1 MTAYQDLILNDPEVC
16 NNCLGR
22 IRLDRP
28 VTQSRD
34 PTAPTTVE
42 KSPYTRH
49 EHNTTVEHVPGGDD
63 TTQSVAVFCEC
74 GVESAYH
81 RLWDDGDDRCL
92 RMTRVRELLRNC
104 IRTLEAKGVTLDRR
118 TLARLAIHYYRDR
131 HDFNAAVDRAT
142 EAAIETAAATGGRST
157 PAALSD

>member
-1 MTAYQDLILNDPEVC
+1 MTAYQDLILNNPAVC

-22 IRLDRP
+22 IRRDRA

-34 PTAPTTVE
+34 PTSVTTVQ
-42 KSPYTRH
+42 KSAYTRH
-49 EHNTTVEHVPGGDD
+49 ERTTSVEHVPGGDD

-81 RLWDDGDDRCL
+81 RLWEDGDDRCL
-92 RMTRVRELLRNC
+92 RMARVKTLLKNC
-104 IRTLEAKGVTLDRR
+104 IRTLEAKGVTLDRG
-118 TLARLAIHYYRDR
+118 TFVRLALHYYRED

-142 EAAIETAAATGGRST
+142 EAAIETAAATGGDAAT
-157 PAALSD
+157 ALSE